1 MKGPKIPFNSF
12 VMKNLQNYFHGSFTT
27 SEDWF
32 VFASISICQLH
43 VTHVVGSNLTSFQ
56 KLSIKAFSFGFR
68 HWENSE
74 IVLYDK
80 LSKKCFQLFTAR
92 RLSWKISIKLF
103 PTSTQIHQKNESNK
117 PSSKQRCVRNGNKSP
132 ELLRA
137 AYICMKTKA
146 LMFADEIKKR
156 SHLIS
161 LHNLQQNFS
170 FFFSEENRVI
180 FKTAYLINR
189 NLQKASNDAIKH
201 LKNIFPGGGYKLETF
216 WNLIT

>member
-1 MKGPKIPFNSF
+1 
-12 VMKNLQNYFHGSFTT
+12 
-27 SEDWF
+27 
-32 VFASISICQLH
+32 
-43 VTHVVGSNLTSFQ
+43 
-56 KLSIKAFSFGFR
+56 
-68 HWENSE
+68 
-74 IVLYDK
+74 
-80 LSKKCFQLFTAR
+80 
-92 RLSWKISIKLF
+92 
-103 PTSTQIHQKNESNK
+103 
-117 PSSKQRCVRNGNKSP
+117 
-132 ELLRA
+132 
-137 AYICMKTKA
+137 MKTKA

-216 WNLIT
+216 